1 MLTNS
6 RDIIR
11 RLERGWALV
20 RVTGSHHV
28 FKSPISGATVVV
40 PIPRRTWE
48 KALSMPFIR
57 ARGGNLTEVAMA
69 HYIAI
74 IEDAGPDHAVGVWF
88 PDLPGCTSAGD
99 DIDEALRNAPEALE
113 LYAES
118 FEADGKPL
126 PRPRTLTELKNDP
139 EIADDIKTYMV
150 ALIEFPAR
158 AHAAE

>member
-1 MLTNS
+1 
-6 RDIIR
+6 
-11 RLERGWALV
+11 
-20 RVTGSHHV
+20 
-28 FKSPISGATVVV
+28 
-40 PIPRRTWE
+40 
-48 KALSMPFIR
+48 
-57 ARGGNLTEVAMA
+57 MA

-118 FEADGKPL
+118 LEAGGRLL
-126 PRPRTLTELKNDP
+126 PRPRTLTELKTDP
-139 EIADDIKTYMV
+139 EIASDIKTYMV
-150 ALIEFPAR
+150 AVIELPAR

>member
-1 MLTNS
+1 
-6 RDIIR
+6 
-11 RLERGWALV
+11 
-20 RVTGSHHV
+20 
-28 FKSPISGATVVV
+28 
-40 PIPRRTWE
+40 
-48 KALSMPFIR
+48 
-57 ARGGNLTEVAMA
+57 MA

-118 FEADGKPL
+118 FEAEGKPL
-126 PRPRTLTELKNDP
+126 PRPRTLTELKADP
-139 EIADDIKTYMV
+139 GIVSDIKAYIV
-150 ALIEFPAR
+150 ALIELPSR